1 MSRKK
6 KIKSAKKQFRLYDI
20 YRAAAIGEPSNIEGI
35 TYYEVDKDASV
46 ITVHYDTVPYVEHY
60 FARNEEDLRAI
71 RTQVNSRL
79 GNCRTPGRKRGRKW

>member
-35 TYYEVDKDASV
+35 VHYEVDKDASV
-46 ITVHYDTVPYVEHY
+46 ITVRYDTVPYVEHY
-60 FARNEEDLRAI
+60 FARNEEDLRTI
-71 RTQVNSRL
+71 RTQVNARL